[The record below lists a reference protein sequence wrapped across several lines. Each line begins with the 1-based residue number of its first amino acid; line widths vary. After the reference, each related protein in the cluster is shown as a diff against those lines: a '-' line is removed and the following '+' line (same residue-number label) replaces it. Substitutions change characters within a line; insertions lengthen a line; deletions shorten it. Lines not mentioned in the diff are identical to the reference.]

1 MFTTTNM
8 AADRFLLFF
17 LPKIHRFLTSRRRLF
32 ACFTSIPWLSSISI
46 TFHMA
51 LESCFVRTNPY
62 ALTFTYDCST
72 CLFYGPVLYYFGFIF
87 PGINFVLYTLI
98 YVQIITVR
106 LRLYGTTKSH
116 NTTKRERRKE
126 VQLVFQFS
134 IICALQ
140 FASSA
145 CFYVMPPLLPGNDLA
160 FHLPMI
166 ISTLNTITNPV
177 VMLMF
182 QPRLR
187 EAYATLI
194 TKCSVAPISF
204 KTSII
209 RPTRVSLP
217 GS

>member
-1 MFTTTNM
+1 
-8 AADRFLLFF
+8 
-17 LPKIHRFLTSRRRLF
+17 
-32 ACFTSIPWLSSISI
+32 
-46 TFHMA
+46 MA
-51 LESCFVRTNPY
+51 LEGCFVRTNPY
-62 ALTFTYDCST
+62 TLTFTYDCST

-87 PGINFVLYTLI
+87 PGINFVLYAFI

-106 LRLYGTTKSH
+106 LRLHGATKSC
-116 NTTKRERRKE
+116 NTTRRGRRKE

-177 VMLMF
+177 VMLLF
-182 QPRLR
+182 QPRVR
-187 EAYATLI
+187 NAYVTLI
-194 TKCSVAPISF
+194 TKCTVAPNSF
-204 KTSII
+204 KTSIV
-209 RPTRVSLP
+209 RPTHISQ
-217 GS
+217 GGF